1 MSGEGH
7 AAGLGLGVPV
17 PPPGITLPAGF
28 LPSPSPPR
36 LLRHHT
42 HPPPS
47 MQTERFRNHHHP
59 QAGTSPC
66 PPRGGKVGHTDT
78 THGLEVCPPPP
89 SPPAGGGGS
98 LQSRWAREGKGTLRR
113 GLSAASSGAFRA
125 LWYAE
130 KRLLSAAAA
139 AAGGKGDRRD
149 GKRELGKGGG
159 GRKKSAEVPTST
171 LLSRAKQAAG
181 SPAWQGRRRGVR
193 AARSAAC

>member
-1 MSGEGH
+1 MR
-7 AAGLGLGVPV
+7 
-17 PPPGITLPAGF
+17 PGWGSASRFLRPA
-28 LPSPSPPR
+28 SPSPPGFCPPQVPPAC
-36 LLRHHT
+36 LDT
-42 HPPPS
+42 TPPPPPS
-47 MQTERFRNHHHP
+47 TQTERSRNHHQP

-159 GRKKSAEVPTST
+159 G
-171 LLSRAKQAAG
+171 G
-181 SPAWQGRRRGVR
+181 GVEKNPPR
-193 AARSAAC
+193 CPPRHS